1 MGSITCDEG
10 QRPLVTIAFEGA
22 VSDEVF
28 ETQYLSL
35 LQRLVR
41 RDEKRVILF
50 DSRKSGTASAKQ
62 RQLQAQ
68 WMRNNKAQ
76 TKANTLGCVFVLDSV
91 FSRGALTAILWL
103 QPMPCPHAVVSNMDA
118 ALEKASQWLAAEGLT
133 IPPVPNEPMRQVIS
147 G

>member
-1 MGSITCDEG
+1 
-10 QRPLVTIAFEGA
+10 
-22 VSDEVF
+22 
-28 ETQYLSL
+28 
-35 LQRLVR
+35 
-41 RDEKRVILF
+41 
-50 DSRKSGTASAKQ
+50 
-62 RQLQAQ
+62 
-68 WMRNNKAQ
+68 MRNNKAQ